1 MTRDE
6 SLKRDRLVF
15 YEADVAALNTELDEY
30 LELSKARSV
39 LLVDR
44 DGHLVTRRG
53 EPIGSAEESVA
64 ALIAGSFAATR
75 ELARLLGESEF
86 RVMSHQGSRDSIQL
100 HAVGERTLMA
110 TIFDARTNLGMVRF
124 YAQESCDRISGVLD
138 RVQAEDRS
146 TGLTAEFESA
156 ASQILDDLL

>member
-1 MTRDE
+1 MNRDDT
-6 SLKRDRLVF
+6 LKQNRLVY
-15 YEADVAALNTELDEY
+15 YEEDVALLDAELDEY

-53 EPIGSAEESVA
+53 EPMETSEESVA

-75 ELARLLGESEF
+75 EMARLLGEPEF

-100 HAVGERTLMA
+100 HLVGDRTLMA
-110 TIFDARTNLGMVRF
+110 TLFDARTNLGMVRF
-124 YAQESCDRISGVLD
+124 YAQESCERIRVILSKVEAEERTAGLASGF
-138 RVQAEDRS
+138 
-146 TGLTAEFESA
+146 GNA
-156 ASQILDDLL
+156 ATQLLDDLL